1 MLILLIFFFFFFN
14 DTATTEIYTL
24 SLHDALPISPASPPP
39 APGRSSAAPNA
50 PTATSATVKAVA
62 SAGRP
67 TVPPAATGPADP
79 TNQRSGGWL
88 PMPADPTPPRRAL
101 DAGEQGVTHP
111 YQGSAPGPVSAGSR
125 LPPAR
130 TTYRWRPLRT
140 AQLRWRVDQTWTK
153 LGSMGVPGP
162 VRSRTPLALRSSA
175 TRDRSAGR
183 ARQGR
188 YSSSHERIAYEDP
201 RRWPVRGS
209 SPLRQTRD
217 GSGES

>member
-1 MLILLIFFFFFFN
+1 MACEWHGWRERRRSCWRRRLP
-14 DTATTEIYTL
+14 ARTEGEAVL
-24 SLHDALPISPASPPP
+24 GDHRPR
-39 APGRSSAAPNA
+39 GQAA
-50 PTATSATVKAVA
+50 
-62 SAGRP
+62 GGG
-67 TVPPAATGPADP
+67 AA
-79 TNQRSGGWL
+79 
-88 PMPADPTPPRRAL
+88 
-101 DAGEQGVTHP
+101 VTHRCDFILIR
-111 YQGSAPGPVSAGSR
+111 V
-125 LPPAR
+125 LPLGLFPQDRACHPAR

-153 LGSMGVPGP
+153 LSSMGVRGP

-217 GSGES
+217 GSGESDEGDHPLQVRPT